1 MDIEIT
7 AEKSLVHLPA
17 SERPNRANRTAF
29 FCSSY
34 MSYGTGHP
42 LQGPANLAGTVPG
55 QSLSIRWGV
64 IYQQHF
70 IIQTN
75 IFKRLCR
82 PLWRL
87 KRFDVGAVTP

>member
-7 AEKSLVHLPA
+7 AEKSLFHLPA

-42 LQGPANLAGTVPG
+42 LQGPADRAGTVPG

-70 IIQTN
+70 IIQTYSN
-75 IFKRLCR
+75 DFVPR

-87 KRFDVGAVTP
+87 LEEI